1 MTDLTLT
8 DFLLARIA
16 EDEAVAR
23 AASPGEWA
31 TQVMQHV
38 NHDPEGEWLTV
49 EVVRED
55 DDDEELADFGGMEVI
70 SYGTRVEPGGHSQ
83 ENAEHIARHDPARV
97 LAECEAK
104 RRIVTTLAPFLR
116 HRDWGDELGYGAS
129 QSDDDKRAR
138 WVFRVLAQP
147 YAGHPDYRE
156 KWRP

>member
-104 RRIVTTLAPFLR
+104 RRIVELRYSWNLQAERNPEPPFSSIFQTQVNTADAILRALAL
-116 HRDWGDELGYGAS
+116 
-129 QSDDDKRAR
+129 
-138 WVFRVLAQP
+138 P
-147 YAGHPDYRE
+147 YADHPDYRDE
-156 KWRP
+156 WQP

>member
-83 ENAEHIARHDPARV
+83 ENAEHIARPRPRPRAGRV
-97 LAECEAK
+97 RGEA
-104 RRIVTTLAPFLR
+104 AD
-116 HRDWGDELGYGAS
+116 RDDAGAIPEAQGLGR
-129 QSDDDKRAR
+129 RAR
-138 WVFRVLAQP
+138 IR
-147 YAGHPDYRE
+147 R
-156 KWRP
+156 